1 MMMNMRMVQLT
12 GPLLEDHSWFLCTR
26 VRCPSIGW
34 DITIMIRMI
43 MIFIFLSKMCWW
55 IWFLWWSKWW
65 FPPILAASPCVFSYD
80 HVSVPELVINDQ
92 VMVVLRA
99 IVKIMMILS
108 LCFLN
113 DCIEQPFSSSSSSHS
128 LLAFIADHGL
138 VCGGRVKSL
147 PIDGVVWYVAL
158 SRKSS
163 SPSSSYMSHCSVG
176 NERKM

>member
-1 MMMNMRMVQLT
+1 MISL
-12 GPLLEDHSWFLCTR
+12 HSGSLPVHWLR
-26 VRCPSIGW
+26 HHYHDW
-34 DITIMIRMI
+34 DDYDIHISVKNVLMDLISLMIKMI
-43 MIFIFLSKMCWW
+43 
-55 IWFLWWSKWW
+55 
-65 FPPILAASPCVFSYD
+65 FPPILSTCPCVFSYD

-163 SPSSSYMSHCSVG
+163 SPSSS
-176 NERKM
+176 